1 MEQGKNNTT
10 EKKTSDNEMWGIFAY
25 IFFAIP
31 LIFAKEKTSFIKFHA
46 NQSLILFLF
55 FVVGNILLNILGF
68 YYSPIG
74 MIFKVFCIALFV
86 VGIVNVTQNKEKVL
100 PIIGEWASFIK

>member
-1 MEQGKNNTT
+1 MEQEKNNLNNS
-10 EKKTSDNEMWGIFAY
+10 KSNNNEMWGIFAY

-31 LIFAKEKTSFIKFHA
+31 LIFANEKTPFIKFHT

-55 FVVGNILLNILGF
+55 FIIGNILLNILGF

-74 MIFKVFCIALFV
+74 MVFKVFCIALFV
-86 VGIVNVTQNKEKVL
+86 VGIVNVTQNRTKSL
-100 PIIGEWASFIK
+100 PLIGEWANFIK